1 MLFLRFCK
9 NSHTSFI
16 FRRILNRFDATCFA
30 DMEGPKAGI
39 CVCDGSILEEIQGW
53 VWRVS
58 YAQDFRRIIINNLN
72 K

>member
-16 FRRILNRFDATCFA
+16 FRRILNRLDATCFA
-30 DMEGPKAGI
+30 DMEGSNQRF
-39 CVCDGSILEEIQGW
+39 VCDGSILEEIQGW

-58 YAQDFRRIIINNLN
+58 YAHDFRRIIINNLN

>member
-16 FRRILNRFDATCFA
+16 FRRILNRLDATCFA
-30 DMEGPKAGI
+30 DMEGPNQRF
-39 CVCDGSILEEIQGW
+39 VCDGSILEEIQGW
-53 VWRVS
+53 LGMEGVVRTRFS
-58 YAQDFRRIIINNLN
+58 PDYH